1 MSMSYKKYIFAVFAY
16 EFELLQFLVKSFAFA
31 HGEIQNKFWMK
42 YFAFRQNVKLNPPI
56 RRRGEFHPA
65 KLDFIVED
73 DFTHPQGWI

>member
-1 MSMSYKKYIFAVFAY
+1 MGYKKEIVAVFAY
-16 EFELLQFLVKSFAFA
+16 DFELSHLLVKSFANA

-56 RRRGEFHPA
+56 RRRGGFHPT